1 MRPTHSGTMSKV
13 KNKKRNL
20 EENEDEQLPIF
31 DKDGGKD
38 GHLDDGDEDQ
48 GDLSDSEESVFSGL
62 EDSGSDSDDEEEE
75 EDDEEE
81 EDGTEEKS
89 SDVEED
95 KAAGGDGDDQLSA
108 KEVTEPQRPIAALSD
123 AHQAEVNAAAGDVMI
138 PGRIPA
144 APAAVCLIQRRP
156 CSRRTDGQHSKE
168 KKKKKKTAGKEGGE
182 ESVVSA
188 RDSGLQTSSQV
199 DEYEHDTSDEE

>member
-1 MRPTHSGTMSKV
+1 MCLLLCS
-13 KNKKRNL
+13 
-20 EENEDEQLPIF
+20 NEFDAFVMVFLSQLPIF

-75 EDDEEE
+75 EDGDEE

-95 KAAGGDGDDQLSA
+95 KAADGDGDDQLSA
-108 KEVTEPQRPIAALSD
+108 KEVTEPQVL
-123 AHQAEVNAAAGDVMI
+123 
-138 PGRIPA
+138 
-144 APAAVCLIQRRP
+144 
-156 CSRRTDGQHSKE
+156 RTRML
-168 KKKKKKTAGKEGGE
+168 TLLGGNFYC
-182 ESVVSA
+182 
-188 RDSGLQTSSQV
+188 GI
-199 DEYEHDTSDEE
+199 